1 MVGSSRNINRD
12 FDPVQLGSI
21 ELFCKAAEQ
30 QSFTLAA
37 SALGLTPAAVS
48 RSVAR
53 LEARLQVKL
62 FARTTRQIRLTEEGK
77 AYYEQCTQ
85 ALQQIREAELSLAGK
100 QREPSGSLRISAPTT
115 YAHYRLL
122 PLMPRFFERYP
133 KIKIELN
140 ISNRNVDFVEEGYDV
155 AIRLGYLD
163 DARLASGLVAR
174 KLEDV
179 VRGTY
184 ASPSYLKRFGMPRT
198 PEDLHQHR
206 CLQFLLP
213 STGRPFPWYFEVNGE
228 TQEFAFAPSISVT
241 DDVLGGMTLA
251 KNGGGICQSFHYIV
265 ADDIA
270 QGRLVEVLKEYNGQT
285 RPYSLVYLPNR
296 LMSATVRAFV
306 DFVMA
311 EIANSDA
318 RT

>member
-1 MVGSSRNINRD
+1 MNQNLRSIHRG
-12 FDPVQLGSI
+12 FDAVQLGSI

-37 SALGLTPAAVS
+37 NLLGITPAAVS

-62 FARTTRQIRLTEEGK
+62 FVRTTRQIRLTDAGK

-85 ALQQIREAELSLAGK
+85 ALQQIRDAELSLLGK
-100 QREPSGSLRISAPTT
+100 QREPSGSLRVSLPTT
-115 YAHYRLL
+115 YGHHRLL
-122 PLMPRFFERYP
+122 PLMPKFFERYP

-140 ISNRNVDFVEEGYDV
+140 VANRNVDFVEEGYDV
-155 AIRLGYLD
+155 AIRLGMPD
-163 DARLASGLVAR
+163 DSRLVAR

-184 ASPSYLKRFGMPRT
+184 ASPDYLKRYGVPQT

-213 STGRPFPWYFEVNGE
+213 STGRPFSWYFDCDGE
-228 TQEFAFAPSISVT
+228 TKEFEFQAAVSIT
-241 DDVLGGMTLA
+241 DDVLGNMTLA

-265 ADDIA
+265 ADDLK
-270 QGRLVEVLKEYNGQT
+270 QGRLVEILKDYTGQT
-285 RPYSLVYLPNR
+285 RPYSMVYLPNR
-296 LMSATVRAFV
+296 MMSATVRAFV
-306 DFVMA
+306 DFVME
-311 EIANSDA
+311 EIAEKA
-318 RT
+318 TH